1 MTRAAFSRAFCLAL
15 LLMAP
20 AGAPLAADGTGGTET
35 NGRTVSA
42 APRPAFALLPC
53 RLHQGHMDSCARIVA
68 CVSPPTMVFVGRG
81 FGWNHGTITGDLDG
95 VPCTGSWVS
104 RNVLGLGQAEIRC
117 ENGLTGTVF
126 FTYQDSLTGTATG
139 RGMTNRGQMIR
150 VWSGNNIRAF
160 LSHETGRPDAR
171 LMCGEREIP
180 IS

>member
-1 MTRAAFSRAFCLAL
+1 MTLPIFSRAFCLAL
-15 LLMAP
+15 LLAAP
-20 AGAPLAADGTGGTET
+20 GGATRAAGGLRDAGA
-35 NGRTVSA
+35 NGPATA
-42 APRPAFALLPC
+42 IPPPAFALLPC
-53 RLHQGHMDSCARIVA
+53 KLHQGHMDSCARIVA

-95 VPCTGSWVS
+95 VPCTGRWVS
-104 RNVLGLGQAEIRC
+104 RNFLGLGQAEMRC
-117 ENGLTGTVF
+117 GNGLTGTVL

-160 LSHETGRPDAR
+160 LSRETGRPDAR